1 MRIRLHSHASSAR
14 RHQFGYT
21 LLEALVVV
29 TIIGILAAAGI
40 PSFIQSMNSATVTS
54 QVSAFTSAVRS
65 ARAEAIRRGRMVTL
79 CRSDNPEAA
88 NPTCTNT
95 AGGAT
100 GWASGWI
107 VFEDSDPGGNRGVV
121 DANDSIISVQAP
133 FNNSGGFIDQ
143 GVGGYILSFQP
154 SGMPFGLAG
163 GTFNVYPND
172 ADKTTRKL
180 MAVQV
185 VIANTGRTS
194 VGKIKP

>member
-1 MRIRLHSHASSAR
+1 MRNRLHPNVSSAGSL
-14 RHQFGYT
+14 QAGYT
-21 LLEALVVV
+21 LLEVLVVV
-29 TIIGILAAAGI
+29 TIVGILAAAGI

-54 QVSAFTSAVRS
+54 QVAAFTSAVRT

-107 VFEDSDPGGNRGVV
+107 IFEDSDPGGNRGAV

-133 FNNSGGFIDQ
+133 FNNSGGFMDQ
-143 GVGGYILSFQP
+143 GAGGYILSFQP
-154 SGMPFGLAG
+154 SGMPFGLAA
-163 GTFNVYPND
+163 GTFNVLPND
-172 ADKTTRKL
+172 TNKSSSKL
-180 MAVQV
+180 AVQL
-185 VIANTGRTS
+185 VIANTGRTN
-194 VGKIKP
+194 VVKLNP